1 MRLLPSLEVVAISQ
15 APSPESDPNPPS
27 PVYAMLVHYTNITA
41 DRAEIWMT
49 HRRHKAA
56 AISKITMIQLGP
68 PRRASSW
75 SNKSTDPK
83 VTASRHV
90 LALELLR
97 LSM

>member
-1 MRLLPSLEVVAISQ
+1 MPSLEVVAISQ

-41 DRAEIWMT
+41 DRADIWMT
-49 HRRHKAA
+49 HRRYETS
-56 AISKITMIQLGP
+56 AISKITMIQLSP
-68 PRRASSW
+68 ASRVGSW
-75 SNKSTDPK
+75 SNKST
-83 VTASRHV
+83 ASEVAASGHV